1 MSEELAK
8 KYLNEANTA
17 LQAKELDKALSL
29 FEHVAE
35 QDPNNAEAHTRLA
48 ELYSEKG
55 LKEKAANEYHLLG
68 NAYYES
74 RLFKNALKFFQKV
87 FELDPVA
94 IDSRIKAAEIYV
106 TQEMEREAKL
116 EYLAIAEYFM
126 SSGDLSRAEE
136 FAKKAVELKSIEAY
150 YILGLVCFKRAM
162 WKEAATEFEKL
173 VKIKL
178 NHAGAWTHLSI
189 AYSYLNKINEA
200 LSAAEKVIKIDPSE
214 PDCQRAA
221 GLAHAKKGE
230 IDKAIPFY
238 VAAIDETLQR
248 AEIEKILEV
257 SSEAVTMLSGSPDIM
272 FKRGEALEA
281 AGLGKQAA
289 EVFSTASELYK
300 KANAQDSA
308 AIAIERARADEN
320 LVPKANPA
328 KEPAGKE
335 CECKEGPAEISHAS
349 INKMP
354 TVAVPKK
361 TSPAASVPVASE
373 EDKKEPLI
381 LEIDGKAKT
390 ASSPAAKAADAKNEG
405 SIIERTAPAAK
416 AKPGPAWDAIID
428 SLRKDASIIHAAPA
442 AALRPATAVSPD
454 TVQRTPV
461 ESVEELFKLADKHI
475 KDHFYEKAIEICRIV
490 LKKEP
495 RNIDVR
501 AKLHQAYLLLAQ
513 QEEDISNV
521 QDTKDESP
529 DGDGPDKK
537 RSKIAYL

>member
-17 LQAKELDKALSL
+17 LQAKEIDKALKL

-48 ELYSEKG
+48 ELYAEKG
-55 LKEKAANEYHLLG
+55 MKEKAANEYHLLG

-74 RLFKNALKFFQKV
+74 RLFKNALKFFLKV

-162 WKEAATEFEKL
+162 WKEAAVEFEKL

-200 LSAAEKVIKIDPSE
+200 LAAAEKVMKIDPSE
-214 PDCQRAA
+214 PDSQRAS

-230 IDKAIPFY
+230 IEKAIPFY
-238 VAAIDETLQR
+238 VAAIDEALQR
-248 AEIEKILEV
+248 GEVDKILEV
-257 SSEAVTMLSGSPDIM
+257 SNEAVTMLSGSPDIL

-289 EVFSTASELYK
+289 EAFNTSSELYK
-300 KANAQDSA
+300 KANAPDSA

-320 LVPKANPA
+320 LVPKPKNT
-328 KEPAGKE
+328 KEPAVNEFEVKAV
-335 CECKEGPAEISHAS
+335 PAEG
-349 INKMP
+349 INKGS

-361 TSPAASVPVASE
+361 TPAATSIPAAS
-373 EDKKEPLI
+373 KEPLI
-381 LEIDGKAKT
+381 LEIDGKEKS
-390 ASSPAAKAADAKNEG
+390 ASSSARQAGAIKNEESIVERSTPAAK
-405 SIIERTAPAAK
+405 P
-416 AKPGPAWDAIID
+416 KPGPAWDAIID
-428 SLRKDASIIHAAPA
+428 SLRKDASIIHTAPDGA
-442 AALRPATAVSPD
+442 PRPATAVSPD
-454 TVQRTPV
+454 AVQRTTV

-495 RNIDVR
+495 RNTEVR
-501 AKLHQAYLLLAQ
+501 VKLHHAYLLLAQ
-513 QEEDISNV
+513 QEDDISNV
-521 QDTKDESP
+521 QEGKDGGSNGNKP

>member
-17 LQAKELDKALSL
+17 LQAKEIDKALKL

-48 ELYSEKG
+48 ELYAEKG
-55 LKEKAANEYHLLG
+55 MKEKAANEYHLLG

-74 RLFKNALKFFQKV
+74 RLFKNALKFFLKV

-162 WKEAATEFEKL
+162 WKEAAVEFEKL

-200 LSAAEKVIKIDPSE
+200 LAAAEKVMKIDPSE
-214 PDCQRAA
+214 PDSQRAS

-230 IDKAIPFY
+230 IEKAIPFY
-238 VAAIDETLQR
+238 VAAIDEALQR
-248 AEIEKILEV
+248 GEVDKILEV
-257 SSEAVTMLSGSPDIM
+257 SNEAVTMLSGSPDIL

-289 EVFSTASELYK
+289 EAFNTSSELYK
-300 KANAQDSA
+300 KANAPDSA

-320 LVPKANPA
+320 LVPKPKNT
-328 KEPAGKE
+328 KEPAVNEFEVKAV
-335 CECKEGPAEISHAS
+335 PAEG
-349 INKMP
+349 INKGS

-361 TSPAASVPVASE
+361 TPAATSIPAAS
-373 EDKKEPLI
+373 KEPLI
-381 LEIDGKAKT
+381 LEIDGKEKS
-390 ASSPAAKAADAKNEG
+390 ASSSARQAGAIKNEESIVERSTPAAK
-405 SIIERTAPAAK
+405 P
-416 AKPGPAWDAIID
+416 KPGPAWDAIIY
-428 SLRKDASIIHAAPA
+428 SLRKDASIIHTAPDGA
-442 AALRPATAVSPD
+442 PRPATAVSPD
-454 TVQRTPV
+454 AVQRTTV

-495 RNIDVR
+495 RNTEVR
-501 AKLHQAYLLLAQ
+501 VKLHHAYLLLAQ

-521 QDTKDESP
+521 QEGKDGGSNGNKP

>member
-17 LQAKELDKALSL
+17 LQAKEIDKALKL

-48 ELYSEKG
+48 ELYAEKG
-55 LKEKAANEYHLLG
+55 MKEKAANEYHLLG

-74 RLFKNALKFFQKV
+74 RLFKNALKFFLKV

-162 WKEAATEFEKL
+162 WKEAAVEFEKL

-200 LSAAEKVIKIDPSE
+200 LAAAEKVMKIDPSE
-214 PDCQRAA
+214 PDSQRAS

-230 IDKAIPFY
+230 IEKAIPFY
-238 VAAIDETLQR
+238 VAAIDEALQR
-248 AEIEKILEV
+248 GEVDKILEV
-257 SSEAVTMLSGSPDIM
+257 SNEAVTMLSGSPDIL

-289 EVFSTASELYK
+289 EAFNTSSELYK
-300 KANAQDSA
+300 KANAPDSA

-320 LVPKANPA
+320 LVPKPKNT
-328 KEPAGKE
+328 KEPAVNEFEVKAV
-335 CECKEGPAEISHAS
+335 PAEG
-349 INKMP
+349 INKGS

-361 TSPAASVPVASE
+361 TPAATSIPAAS
-373 EDKKEPLI
+373 KEPLI
-381 LEIDGKAKT
+381 LEIDGKEKS
-390 ASSPAAKAADAKNEG
+390 ASSSARQAGAIKNEESIVERSTPAAK
-405 SIIERTAPAAK
+405 P
-416 AKPGPAWDAIID
+416 KPGPAWDAIID
-428 SLRKDASIIHAAPA
+428 SLRKDASIIHTAPDGA
-442 AALRPATAVSPD
+442 PRPATAVSPD
-454 TVQRTPV
+454 AVQRTTV

-495 RNIDVR
+495 RNTEVR
-501 AKLHQAYLLLAQ
+501 VKLHHAYLLLAQ

-521 QDTKDESP
+521 QEGKDGGSNGNKP